1 MAEGWQSGRN
11 RATSIRNDSLSLL
24 IIKGIQIEGRSKMD
38 ASHVSAYAIYYT
50 AHSLNADIRLLKT
63 GSDLKKKTGEG
74 STVRGA

>member
-1 MAEGWQSGRN
+1 
-11 RATSIRNDSLSLL
+11 
-24 IIKGIQIEGRSKMD
+24 MD